1 MNFKDYIID
10 EDDYKFF
17 GTLPKD
23 EKLLFIYDLICDD
36 YYGAGSVDVPEMSFT
51 PITLEELDSRFQT
64 IVSGNINENVDV
76 NILILNNKLIVNS
89 NSEDL
94 LNKTIK
100 DMILDG
106 MILSKYIMTERM
118 TFIFQQQRFC
128 KIYTILGKEDKICN
142 N

>member
-10 EDDYKFF
+10 EEDYKFF
-17 GTLPKD
+17 STLPKD
-23 EKLLFIYDLICDD
+23 EKLLFIYDLICDE
-36 YYGAGSVDVPEMSFT
+36 YYGAGSTEISLN
-51 PITLEELDSRFQT
+51 PISLEELDSRFQS
-64 IVSGNINENVDV
+64 IVSGNTNKNVDV

-89 NSEDL
+89 NSEEL
-94 LNKTIK
+94 LYKTVK

-106 MILSKYIMTERM
+106 MILSKYSMNERS
-118 TFIFQQQRFC
+118 TFIFQQQKFC